1 MTTTWFSLRRRLLGL
16 LLGGVAAAWLVTMV
30 FSYIDAHHEVDELF
44 DAQLAQAAQT
54 LLALA
59 SHDEGEGVEDLG
71 EATHK
76 YQRRLRFQIWRAD
89 GKLLMRS
96 NNAPESPLTEA
107 RGFSETRGEDGHW
120 RHFSQWNDEHSLQ
133 VQVSENHHI
142 RDDLIGHI
150 AWRLIIPPSL
160 ACR

>member
-71 EATHK
+71 EAATNTSAACAS
-76 YQRRLRFQIWRAD
+76 RSGGPTAS
-89 GKLLMRS
+89 LLMRS
-96 NNAPESPLTEA
+96 NNAPESPLTQAGGFRKPMA
-107 RGFSETRGEDGHW
+107 RTATGAISASGTT
-120 RHFSQWNDEHSLQ
+120 ST
-133 VQVSENHHI
+133 
-142 RDDLIGHI
+142 
-150 AWRLIIPPSL
+150 
-160 ACR
+160 ACRSRSAKTTTSATT

>member
-1 MTTTWFSLRRRLLGL
+1 MTTAWFSLRRRLLGL

-59 SHDEGEGVEDLG
+59 SHDEGEYIEIDLG
-71 EATHK
+71 DVAHK

-96 NNAPESPLTEA
+96 NNAPETPLTA
-107 RGFSETRGEDGHW
+107 SQRLFRTSGDGEGHW
-120 RHFSQWNDEHSLQ
+120 RISASGTTN
-133 VQVSENHHI
+133 
-142 RDDLIGHI
+142 
-150 AWRLIIPPSL
+150 A
-160 ACR
+160 ACRCRSAKTITSATT

>member
-1 MTTTWFSLRRRLLGL
+1 MTTVWFSLRRRLLGL

-59 SHDEGEGVEDLG
+59 SHDEGEYIEDLG
-71 EATHK
+71 DVAHK

-96 NNAPESPLTEA
+96 NNAPETPLTA
-107 RGFSETRGEDGHW
+107 AISFSEASGDGEHW
-120 RHFSQWNDEHSLQ
+120 RYFSQWNE
-133 VQVSENHHI
+133 
-142 RDDLIGHI
+142 
-150 AWRLIIPPSL
+150 
-160 ACR
+160 

>member
-96 NNAPESPLTEA
+96 NNAPESPLTGEFDEPDDAADIDAVMREIKAALADEA
-107 RGFSETRGEDGHW
+107 RRVALLNAEDAP
-120 RHFSQWNDEHSLQ
+120 NDE
-133 VQVSENHHI
+133 
-142 RDDLIGHI
+142 
-150 AWRLIIPPSL
+150 PPPPPWMQ
-160 ACR
+160 